1 MDRYLPHLA
10 LAVLV
15 GFIAYSIYMDE
26 RRANLGGTEAAA
38 FSIPN
43 LDGSERS
50 GPQDHEGKVVVLDFW
65 ATWCGPCQASMP
77 MIERLHDAYPDTD
90 FTLMSVN
97 IDEGRGRESRV
108 QSFVQRFGL
117 SFDVWLDPGQ
127 AAAAYGVSNIPYVV
141 IIDREGVVRHVHTG
155 NVSERRLRG
164 EIETLL

>member
-1 MDRYLPHLA
+1 
-10 LAVLV
+10 
-15 GFIAYSIYMDE
+15 
-26 RRANLGGTEAAA
+26 
-38 FSIPN
+38 
-43 LDGSERS
+43 
-50 GPQDHEGKVVVLDFW
+50 
-65 ATWCGPCQASMP
+65 

-97 IDEGRGRESRV
+97 IDEGRGRENRV